1 MRRKVIYRN
10 IPCWWNPVNDELTA
24 RKRFLDPFVGL
35 LVRIDLF
42 LFGEIEI
49 WREVDEIERMR

>member
-1 MRRKVIYRN
+1 MRRKVTYRN
-10 IPCWWNPVNDELTA
+10 IACWWNPVNDELTA
-24 RKRFLDPFVGL
+24 RKRLLDPIVGL